1 MFCVAGFCICPK
13 RWSCFPCGQW
23 ISCTAVSC
31 LGCRYLLFFFFTSHI
46 TNIVKADLLTVQVVW
61 SRWLDISLVLFWVFY
76 SATPTNKNAK
86 KELDWYPAILTSHLF
101 INDSV
106 FPSDD
111 CKSIT
116 ISWRGWET
124 ASKVNKSQVCF
135 TCPVQCNNIKWWI
148 LLSCVWRLTGIS
160 L

>member
-23 ISCTAVSC
+23 ISSTAFSC
-31 LGCRYLLFFFFTSHI
+31 LGCRYLLFFRCYI
-46 TNIVKADLLTVQVVW
+46 LVIVKTDLLTVQVVW
-61 SRWLDISLVLFWVFY
+61 SRWLDICLVIFCVFY
-76 SATPTNKNAK
+76 LVTSTNKKRK
-86 KELDWYPAILTSHLF
+86 KELGWYPAVLTSHLVN
-101 INDSV
+101 NDSV
-106 FPSDD
+106 FPSGD
-111 CKSIT
+111 CKGIT
-116 ISWRGWET
+116 ISWRRWET

-148 LLSCVWRLTGIS
+148 LLSCVWWLTGIS